1 LIRTNTRDIEDLP
14 QVDFVL
20 VDCAHDYR
28 NQYRDCVL
36 ALKANPKWIYVDD
49 IIVPEAALAV
59 KDFQKDFKHLIH
71 SVDKIEQI
79 NGGCL
84 ITMKQSDVSSES

>member
-1 LIRTNTRDIEDLP
+1 MTRTNTRDIEYLP

-20 VDCAHDYR
+20 VDAAHDYR

-49 IIVPEAALAV
+49 IIGPEAALAV
-59 KDFQKDFKHLIH
+59 KDFQKDFNHLIH